1 MEVFRPPGRLLA
13 VETPQLPPMRP
24 AERPAAS
31 SGRCKERPADK
42 VTRTVSTASTEFSA
56 SALAS
61 PASVQTVLARLSY
74 ADGHGRSRNPDERW
88 QKLAI
93 ILNRLQSRTQNMT
106 GTSTSEYLYSFDLT
120 MPGNEI
126 LRNLLPQGA
135 TLKGPFSSA

>member
-1 MEVFRPPGRLLA
+1 MVEVFRPPGRLLA

-74 ADGHGRSRNPDERW
+74 ADGHGHSRNPDERW

-93 ILNRLQSRTQNMT
+93 ILNRLRKSD
-106 GTSTSEYLYSFDLT
+106 SEHDWNKYVGISLIYSFDLT
-120 MPGNEI
+120 MPGNEN
-126 LRNLLPQGA
+126 LRNLLP
-135 TLKGPFSSA
+135 